1 MALASDIAG
10 VLDVDWALSTVD
22 GFLALAQ
29 QILRRLTTPL
39 GELEDDP
46 TYGFDI
52 RGLVGAPLTASI
64 IEARVLEQIYAEEE
78 VQRAAVRATQSADGI
93 LIEMR
98 VQAITGTGSLTL
110 NASTLGV
117 TALLNGTPFAL
128 EPANDTTAAQQV
140 A

>member
-1 MALASDIAG
+1 MALASDFAG

-39 GELEDDP
+39 GGLEDDP

-52 RGLVGAPLTASI
+52 RELVGATLTQPI
-64 IEARVLEQIYAEEE
+64 IEARVQEQVSAEEE
-78 VQRAAVRATQSADGI
+78 VQRSAVRVTQTPDSI
-93 LIEMR
+93 FIEIR
-98 VQAITGTGSLTL
+98 VQAISGTGLLTL
-110 NASTLGV
+110 NSDGLTV
-117 TALLNGTPFAL
+117 TALLNGTPLAL
-128 EPANDTTAAQQV
+128 EPTNDTTAQV